1 MEIIS
6 GILESI
12 LSVFKALWWIITPTF
27 LVFVVWDLWLMYIK
41 GAFIRGIKWKLL
53 EVQVPKEVL
62 RTPKAMEQIFAA
74 VHSMLSSITKLR
86 DKYWYGKV
94 QLWTSFE
101 IVGNA
106 GGIRF
111 YVRVPADFQRLIESA
126 VYSQYPN
133 AEITE
138 AEDYVAMLP
147 SIVPNQVYDVWG
159 VDLFLA
165 KDSGYPIRTYSYFEE
180 KEEERRLDPIAALGE
195 VMSTLKNDESAWI
208 QVLIRPIDDSWKKK
222 GEELINKLIG
232 KKSIPKK
239 TSWEKSSDS
248 FWMFIKNLIFAPIQS
263 PNWDAPEEQKP
274 TPSNLSSLTSG
285 QQDVIKAVDGKIS
298 KLGFEGAV
306 RFVYIDRRDAFTRA
320 NIAAVM
326 GFFKQF
332 NTQNL
337 NAFKPNGDTITS
349 VNKGLFKKWKT
360 ADRKRKMFSAA
371 MLRMIPRQVSV
382 FNTEELATIY
392 HYPASFVGAPQ
403 LRRIE
408 TKRGGPPPGLPTE

>member
-1 MEIIS
+1 
-6 GILESI
+6 
-12 LSVFKALWWIITPTF
+12 
-27 LVFVVWDLWLMYIK
+27 MYIK

-382 FNTEELATIY
+382 FNTEELATIF
-392 HYPASFVGAPQ
+392 HFPGQMVAQAPMVS
-403 LRRIE
+403 RIE
-408 TKRGGPPPGLPTE
+408 AKKKEPPSTLPRA